1 MCKPRRIDLKPNRFK
16 TEPLERVHDSARR
29 LFTTTRNRPSS
40 VRRPSVVRRPLS
52 RRPGQTGT
60 VKRTEKRTTTRTG
73 TRRAFSIATLF
84 SLLVVVH
91 DPSISTSIT
100 QSRSDRIDLGS
111 ISTARPSIVDRP
123 RQREPRIE
131 VCVNFKRRN
140 HVWLI
145 TRVVYALNMLGV
157 RVYYMNNS
165 LVVVPSGRVTRSFV
179 FVFVFVHTMTTALDD
194 DDGTRRR
201 RRDGGQLGEVRVG
214 TSRRTRTRKSGNG
227 TEVETGRVNA
237 SSSVIRHHRS
247 WVQRLCRRGVI
258 D

>member
-1 MCKPRRIDLKPNRFK
+1 M
-16 TEPLERVHDSARR
+16 
-29 LFTTTRNRPSS
+29 
-40 VRRPSVVRRPLS
+40 
-52 RRPGQTGT
+52 
-60 VKRTEKRTTTRTG
+60 KRTEKRTTTGTG

-123 RQREPRIE
+123 RQREPRIDE

-140 HVWLI
+140 YVWLI
-145 TRVVYALNMLGV
+145 TRVVYTLNMLGV

-165 LVVVPSGRVTRSFV
+165 LVVVPSGRVRSFV

-214 TSRRTRTRKSGNG
+214 TSRRERTSRSGNG
-227 TEVETGRVNA
+227 TDVRGGRVNA

-258 D
+258 DFD